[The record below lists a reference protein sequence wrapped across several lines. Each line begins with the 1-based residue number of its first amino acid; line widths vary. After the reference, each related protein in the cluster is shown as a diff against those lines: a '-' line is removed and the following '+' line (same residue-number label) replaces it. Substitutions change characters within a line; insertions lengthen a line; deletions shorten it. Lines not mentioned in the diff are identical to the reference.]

1 MSSTCTQNCIKIDQ
15 QKLWEIPTLFAIE
28 CKCKFYFS
36 YVRPLSHYVETHIY
50 YIYITFTLTKQA
62 NSKIS
67 NKTFM
72 EIPWCDYTHTHTHT
86 HTYHPAW
93 ITHRPVSSC
102 LNHTHALII
111 LPPSRTRP
119 YHPASITHTPVSSC
133 LHHAH
138 ARIILHRSHTHPY
151 HPASI
156 TQTPVSS
163 CLVHLLC
170 VPSQQLI
177 NRWFCCSTL
186 LCLSLLVLRQPNE
199 SSTKKNTKLH
209 NHN

>member
-1 MSSTCTQNCIKIDQ
+1 MRR
-15 QKLWEIPTLFAIE
+15 LW
-28 CKCKFYFS
+28 KFHG
-36 YVRPLSHYVETHIY
+36 VI
-50 YIYITFTLTKQA
+50 
-62 NSKIS
+62 
-67 NKTFM
+67 
-72 EIPWCDYTHTHTHT
+72 THTHTH
-86 HTYHPAW
+86 
-93 ITHRPVSSC
+93 VSSC
-102 LNHTHALII
+102 LDHAHARII
-111 LPPSRTRP
+111 LPQSHTRP
-119 YHPASITHTPVSSC
+119 YHPASITHTPVSSCLHHAHARIILHRSHTHPYHPASITYTPVSSC